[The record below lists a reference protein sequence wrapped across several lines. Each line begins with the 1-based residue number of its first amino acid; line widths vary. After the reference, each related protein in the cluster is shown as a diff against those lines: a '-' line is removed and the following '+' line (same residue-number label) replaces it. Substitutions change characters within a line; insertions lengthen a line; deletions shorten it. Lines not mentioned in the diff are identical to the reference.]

1 MILKKIS
8 HNIFEICL
16 DLKESIFNWIEG
28 YGFVPIS
35 YYSDP
40 KKEIANKTLSVLR
53 SYRQLI
59 IKGKNMSIPT
69 WVVNEAQVND
79 FSEAQ
84 LNQIW
89 LEYLNKM
96 ILAFDLVLMGDYQ
109 TELRLRLKK
118 GLCYLQRIIRI
129 YGINSKS
136 LHPFLMH
143 EQITQSPC
151 NYENL

>member
-1 MILKKIS
+1 MKIKGVIKVMILKKIS

-40 KKEIANKTLSVLR
+40 KKEIAKKTLSVLR

-96 ILAFDLVLMGDYQ
+96 ILAFDLVLMGDCQ
-109 TELRLRLKK
+109 TESKAK
-118 GLCYLQRIIRI
+118 IKEGLMLFATHYQDLWD
-129 YGINSKS
+129 
-136 LHPFLMH
+136 
-143 EQITQSPC
+143 
-151 NYENL
+151 

>member
-1 MILKKIS
+1 MFIKKLLDDVS
-8 HNIFEICL
+8 EKFL
-16 DLKESIFNWIEG
+16 DLKESLFNWVDG

-40 KKEIANKTLSVLR
+40 KKEIADKTLSVLR

-79 FSEAQ
+79 FSKAQ

-96 ILAFDLVLMGDYQ
+96 ILAFDLVLMGDCQ
-109 TELRLRLKK
+109 TESKAK
-118 GLCYLQRIIRI
+118 IKEGLMLFATHYQDLWD
-129 YGINSKS
+129 
-136 LHPFLMH
+136 
-143 EQITQSPC
+143 
-151 NYENL
+151 

>member
-1 MILKKIS
+1 MFIKKLLDDVS
-8 HNIFEICL
+8 EKFL
-16 DLKESIFNWIEG
+16 DLKESLFNWVDG

-79 FSEAQ
+79 FSKAQ

-96 ILAFDLVLMGDYQ
+96 ILAFDLVLMGDCQ
-109 TELRLRLKK
+109 TESKAK
-118 GLCYLQRIIRI
+118 IKEGLMLFATHYQDLWD
-129 YGINSKS
+129 
-136 LHPFLMH
+136 
-143 EQITQSPC
+143 
-151 NYENL
+151 

>member
-1 MILKKIS
+1 MFIKKLLDDVS
-8 HNIFEICL
+8 EKFL
-16 DLKESIFNWIEG
+16 DLKESLFNWVDG

-96 ILAFDLVLMGDYQ
+96 ILAFDLVLMGDCQ
-109 TELRLRLKK
+109 TESKAK
-118 GLCYLQRIIRI
+118 IKEGLMLFATHYQDLWD
-129 YGINSKS
+129 
-136 LHPFLMH
+136 
-143 EQITQSPC
+143 
-151 NYENL
+151 

>member
-1 MILKKIS
+1 MFIKKLLDDVS
-8 HNIFEICL
+8 EKFL
-16 DLKESIFNWIEG
+16 DLKESLFNWVDG

-109 TELRLRLKK
+109 TESKAK
-118 GLCYLQRIIRI
+118 IKEGLMLFATHYQDLWD
-129 YGINSKS
+129 
-136 LHPFLMH
+136 
-143 EQITQSPC
+143 
-151 NYENL
+151 